1 MADPIELGG
10 SSAAGAGI
18 VALAIR
24 LFFGSTLTD
33 LKEKMSELKEEVGD
47 KLTRMEDIMQRQ
59 ADKQELHGHNLTL
72 LEARVAAAHQRL
84 DVIERDVRA
93 IEDRCMMELKR
104 G

>member
-10 SSAAGAGI
+10 VGTATAGA
-18 VALAIR
+18 VALFIR
-24 LFFGSTLTD
+24 LFFGSTMTD
-33 LKEKMSELKEEVGD
+33 LKEKMVELKEEVGA

-93 IEDRCMMELKR
+93 IEDRCMLEMKGR
-104 G
+104 